1 MLLSKTWSDMSI
13 IKKVQAR
20 QILDSRGNPTIEV
33 DLMLDCGSEG
43 RGIAPSGA
51 STGKLEALELRDG
64 DKDKFLGRSV
74 YTAIDNIN
82 NEIRNKIVNNQY
94 DRQETLDNFL
104 IDLDGTENK
113 KRLGANAIL
122 AVSLAFSHATASSR
136 SLELYEIFSDDIA
149 YSLPVPLMNILN
161 GGAHANNSLDFQ
173 EFMILPIG
181 FTSFKNSLRA
191 GVEIFHNLKEILS
204 KFSYTTAVGDEGGF
218 APNIKSNEEA
228 LDIIIDAIS
237 KSGYKP
243 GKEIFLGLDVASSEF
258 YNNNQYLLTNGKSF
272 DSKSFC
278 QYLETLCKN
287 YPILSIEDGMAED
300 DWQGWSLLTK
310 TLGTKVQLVGDDVFV
325 TNPDILKKGIK
336 DKIGNSILIKFN
348 QIGTISET
356 IETINIAKENN
367 YNFIISHRSG
377 ETEDTTI
384 SDLSVGTA
392 SGQIKTGSLSRSDRT
407 AKYNRLLRIEEK
419 LGSSLFNHNNVFD
432 KWLK

>member
-1 MLLSKTWSDMSI
+1 MSI

-33 DLMLDCGSEG
+33 DLRLDCGSEA

-64 DKDKFLGRSV
+64 DKNKFLGKSV
-74 YTAIDNIN
+74 YVAIDNVN
-82 NEIRNKIVNNQY
+82 NEIKNKIINNQY
-94 DRQETLDNFL
+94 GEQEILDNFL

-113 KRLGANAIL
+113 GRLGANAIL
-122 AVSLAFSHATASSR
+122 AVSLAFSHAMASSR
-136 SLELYEIFSDDIA
+136 NLELYEIFSNSVD

-161 GGAHANNSLDFQ
+161 GGAHADNSLDFQ
-173 EFMILPIG
+173 EFMILPLG
-181 FTSFKNSLRA
+181 FDSFKDSLRA

-228 LDIIIDAIS
+228 LDIIIDAINA
-237 KSGYKP
+237 SGYNP
-243 GKEIFLGLDVASSEF
+243 GKEVFLGLDVASSEF
-258 YNNNQYLLTNGKSF
+258 YNNNQYLLTNGKTY

-278 QYLETLCKN
+278 RYLEIMCKN

-300 DWQGWSLLTK
+300 DWQGWTLLTE
-310 TLGTKVQLVGDDVFV
+310 TLGSKVQLVGDDVFV
-325 TNPDILKKGIK
+325 TNPSILKKGIEN
-336 DKIGNSILIKFN
+336 KIANSILIKFN

-384 SDLSVGTA
+384 SDLSVGMS

-419 LGSSLFNHNNVFD
+419 LGSSLFNSNYVFD

>member
-1 MLLSKTWSDMSI
+1 LSI

-33 DLMLDCGSEG
+33 DLRLDCGSEG

-64 DKDKFLGRSV
+64 DKNKFLGKSV
-74 YTAIDNIN
+74 YVAIDNVN
-82 NEIRNKIVNNQY
+82 NEIKNKIINNQY
-94 DRQETLDNFL
+94 GEQEILDNFL

-113 KRLGANAIL
+113 GRLGANAIL
-122 AVSLAFSHATASSR
+122 AVSLAFSHAMASSR
-136 SLELYEIFSDDIA
+136 NLELYEIFSNSVD

-161 GGAHANNSLDFQ
+161 GGAHADNSLDFQ
-173 EFMILPIG
+173 EFMILPLG
-181 FTSFKNSLRA
+181 FDSFKDSLRA

-228 LDIIIDAIS
+228 LDIIIDAINA
-237 KSGYKP
+237 SGYKP
-243 GKEIFLGLDVASSEF
+243 GKEVFLGLDVASSEF
-258 YNNNQYLLTNGKSF
+258 YNNNQYLLTNGKTY

-278 QYLETLCKN
+278 RYLEIMCKN

-300 DWQGWSLLTK
+300 DWQGWTLLTE
-310 TLGTKVQLVGDDVFV
+310 TLGSKVQLVGDDVFV
-325 TNPDILKKGIK
+325 TNPSILKKGIEN
-336 DKIGNSILIKFN
+336 KIANSILIKFN

-384 SDLSVGTA
+384 SDLSVGMS

-419 LGSSLFNHNNVFD
+419 LGSSLFNSNYVFD

>member
-1 MLLSKTWSDMSI
+1 MSI

-33 DLMLDCGSEG
+33 DLRLDCGSEG

-64 DKDKFLGRSV
+64 DKNKFLGKSV
-74 YTAIDNIN
+74 YVAIDNVN
-82 NEIRNKIVNNQY
+82 NEIKNKIINNQY
-94 DRQETLDNFL
+94 GEQEILDNFL

-113 KRLGANAIL
+113 GRLGANAIL
-122 AVSLAFSHATASSR
+122 AVSLAFSHAMASSR
-136 SLELYEIFSDDIA
+136 NLELYEIFSNSVD

-161 GGAHANNSLDFQ
+161 GGAHADNSLDFQ
-173 EFMILPIG
+173 EFMILPLG
-181 FTSFKNSLRA
+181 FDSFKDSLRA

-228 LDIIIDAIS
+228 LDIIIDAINA
-237 KSGYKP
+237 SGYNP
-243 GKEIFLGLDVASSEF
+243 GKEVFLGLDVASSEF
-258 YNNNQYLLTNGKSF
+258 YNNNQYLLTNGKTY

-278 QYLETLCKN
+278 RYLEIMCKN

-300 DWQGWSLLTK
+300 DWQGWTLLTE
-310 TLGTKVQLVGDDVFV
+310 TLGSKVQLVGDDVFV
-325 TNPDILKKGIK
+325 TNPSILKKGIEN
-336 DKIGNSILIKFN
+336 KIANSILIKFN

-384 SDLSVGTA
+384 SDLSVGMS

-419 LGSSLFNHNNVFD
+419 LGSSLFNSNYVFD

>member
-1 MLLSKTWSDMSI
+1 MSI

-20 QILDSRGNPTIEV
+20 LILDSRGNPTIEV
-33 DLMLDCGSEG
+33 DLRLDCGSEG

-64 DKDKFLGRSV
+64 DKNKFLGKSV
-74 YTAIDNIN
+74 YVAIDNVN
-82 NEIRNKIVNNQY
+82 NEIKNKIINNQY
-94 DRQETLDNFL
+94 GEQEILDNFL

-113 KRLGANAIL
+113 GRLGANAIL
-122 AVSLAFSHATASSR
+122 AVSLAFSHAMASSR
-136 SLELYEIFSDDIA
+136 NLELYEIFSNSVD

-161 GGAHANNSLDFQ
+161 GGAHADNSLDFQ
-173 EFMILPIG
+173 EFMILPLG
-181 FTSFKNSLRA
+181 FDSFKDSLRA

-228 LDIIIDAIS
+228 LDIIIDAINA
-237 KSGYKP
+237 SGYKP
-243 GKEIFLGLDVASSEF
+243 GKEVFLGLDVASSEF
-258 YNNNQYLLTNGKSF
+258 YNNNQYLLTNGKTY

-278 QYLETLCKN
+278 RYLEIMCKN

-300 DWQGWSLLTK
+300 DWQGWTLLTE
-310 TLGTKVQLVGDDVFV
+310 TLGSKVQLVGDDVFV
-325 TNPDILKKGIK
+325 TNPSILKKGIEN
-336 DKIGNSILIKFN
+336 KIANSILIKFN

-384 SDLSVGTA
+384 SDLSVGMS

-419 LGSSLFNHNNVFD
+419 LGSSLFNSNYVFD

>member
-1 MLLSKTWSDMSI
+1 
-13 IKKVQAR
+13 VQAR

-33 DLMLDCGSEG
+33 DLELDCGSKG
-43 RGIAPSGA
+43 RGVAPSGA

-64 DKDKFLGRSV
+64 DDNKFLGKSV
-74 YTAIDNIN
+74 YNAIENVN
-82 NEIRNKIVNNQY
+82 NEIKNKIINNQY
-94 DRQETLDNFL
+94 DNQKTLDDFL

-113 KRLGANAIL
+113 QRLGANAIL
-122 AVSLAFSHATASSR
+122 AVSLAFSHAIASSR
-136 SLELYEIFSDDIA
+136 NLELYEIFDNINN

-161 GGAHANNSLDFQ
+161 GGAHADNSLDFQ
-173 EFMILPIG
+173 EFMILPLG
-181 FTSFKNSLRA
+181 FDSFKNSLRA

-204 KFSYTTAVGDEGGF
+204 KHSYTTAVGDEGGF
-218 APNIKSNEEA
+218 APNIQSNEEA
-228 LDIIIDAIS
+228 LDIIIDAIN
-237 KSGYKP
+237 KAGYKP
-243 GKEIFLGLDVASSEF
+243 GTEVFLGLDVASSEF
-258 YNNNQYLLTNGKSF
+258 YNKNQYLLSNGKHY

-287 YPILSIEDGMAED
+287 YPILSIEDGMSED
-300 DWQGWSLLTK
+300 DWKGWALLTE
-310 TLGTKVQLVGDDVFV
+310 TLGSKVQLVGDDVFV
-325 TNPDILKKGIK
+325 TNPSILKKGIEN
-336 DKIGNSILIKFN
+336 KIANSILIKFN

-419 LGSSLFNHNNVFD
+419 LGSSLFNNNNIFN

>member
-1 MLLSKTWSDMSI
+1 M
-13 IKKVQAR
+13 
-20 QILDSRGNPTIEV
+20 
-33 DLMLDCGSEG
+33 
-43 RGIAPSGA
+43 
-51 STGKLEALELRDG
+51 
-64 DKDKFLGRSV
+64 
-74 YTAIDNIN
+74 
-82 NEIRNKIVNNQY
+82 
-94 DRQETLDNFL
+94 
-104 IDLDGTENK
+104 
-113 KRLGANAIL
+113 
-122 AVSLAFSHATASSR
+122 ASSR
-136 SLELYEIFSDDIA
+136 NLELYEIFSNSVD

-161 GGAHANNSLDFQ
+161 GGAHADNSLDFQ
-173 EFMILPIG
+173 EFMILPLG
-181 FTSFKNSLRA
+181 FDSFKDSLRA

-228 LDIIIDAIS
+228 LDIIIDAINA
-237 KSGYKP
+237 SGYNP
-243 GKEIFLGLDVASSEF
+243 GKEVFLGLDVASSEF
-258 YNNNQYLLTNGKSF
+258 YNNNQYLLTNGKTY

-278 QYLETLCKN
+278 RYLEIMCKN

-300 DWQGWSLLTK
+300 DWQGWTLLTE
-310 TLGTKVQLVGDDVFV
+310 TLGSKVQLVGDDVFV
-325 TNPDILKKGIK
+325 TNPSILKKGIEN
-336 DKIGNSILIKFN
+336 KIANSILIKFN

-384 SDLSVGTA
+384 SDLSVGMS

-419 LGSSLFNHNNVFD
+419 LGSSLFNSNYVFD

>member
-1 MLLSKTWSDMSI
+1 MSI

-33 DLMLDCGSEG
+33 DLRLDCGSEG

-64 DKDKFLGRSV
+64 DKNKFLGKSV
-74 YTAIDNIN
+74 YVAIDNVN
-82 NEIRNKIVNNQY
+82 NEIKNKIINNQY
-94 DRQETLDNFL
+94 GEQEILDNFL

-113 KRLGANAIL
+113 GRLGANAIL
-122 AVSLAFSHATASSR
+122 AVSLAFSHAMASSR
-136 SLELYEIFSDDIA
+136 NLELYEIFSNSVD

-161 GGAHANNSLDFQ
+161 GGAHADNSLDFQ
-173 EFMILPIG
+173 EFMILPLG
-181 FTSFKNSLRA
+181 FDSFKDSLRA

-228 LDIIIDAIS
+228 LDIIIDAINA
-237 KSGYKP
+237 SGYKP
-243 GKEIFLGLDVASSEF
+243 GKEVFLGLDVASSEF
-258 YNNNQYLLTNGKSF
+258 YNNNQYLLTNGKTY

-278 QYLETLCKN
+278 RYLEIMCKN

-300 DWQGWSLLTK
+300 DWHGWTLLTE
-310 TLGTKVQLVGDDVFV
+310 TLGSKVQLVGDDVFV
-325 TNPDILKKGIK
+325 TNPSILKKGIEN
-336 DKIGNSILIKFN
+336 KIANSILIKFN

-384 SDLSVGTA
+384 SDLSVGMS

-419 LGSSLFNHNNVFD
+419 LGSSLFNSNYVFD

>member
-1 MLLSKTWSDMSI
+1 
-13 IKKVQAR
+13 VQAR

-33 DLMLDCGSEG
+33 DLRLDCGSEG

-64 DKDKFLGRSV
+64 DKNKFLGKSV
-74 YTAIDNIN
+74 YVAIDNVN
-82 NEIRNKIVNNQY
+82 NEIKNKIINNQY
-94 DRQETLDNFL
+94 GEQEILDNFL

-113 KRLGANAIL
+113 GRLGANAIL
-122 AVSLAFSHATASSR
+122 AVSLAFSHAMASSR
-136 SLELYEIFSDDIA
+136 NLELYEIFSNSVD

-161 GGAHANNSLDFQ
+161 GGAHADNSLDFQ
-173 EFMILPIG
+173 EFMILPLG
-181 FTSFKNSLRA
+181 FDSFKDSLRA

-228 LDIIIDAIS
+228 LDIIIDAINA
-237 KSGYKP
+237 SGYNP
-243 GKEIFLGLDVASSEF
+243 GKEVFLGLDVASSEF
-258 YNNNQYLLTNGKSF
+258 YNNNQYLLTNGKTY

-278 QYLETLCKN
+278 RYLEIMCKN

-300 DWQGWSLLTK
+300 DWQGWTLLTE
-310 TLGTKVQLVGDDVFV
+310 TLGSKVQLVGDDVFV
-325 TNPDILKKGIK
+325 TNPSILKKGIEN
-336 DKIGNSILIKFN
+336 KIANSILIKFN

-384 SDLSVGTA
+384 SDLSVGMS

-419 LGSSLFNHNNVFD
+419 LGSSLFNSNYVFD

>member
-1 MLLSKTWSDMSI
+1 LSI

-33 DLMLDCGSEG
+33 DLRLDCGAEG

-64 DKDKFLGRSV
+64 DKSKFLGKSV
-74 YTAIDNIN
+74 YAAIDNVN
-82 NEIRNKIVNNQY
+82 NEIKNKIINNQY
-94 DRQETLDNFL
+94 DEQETLDNFL
-104 IDLDGTENK
+104 INLDGTENK
-113 KRLGANAIL
+113 ERLGANAIL
-122 AVSLAFSHATASSR
+122 AVSLAFSHAMASSR
-136 SLELYEIFSDDIA
+136 NLELYEIFSNSVD

-161 GGAHANNSLDFQ
+161 GGAHADNSLDFQ
-173 EFMILPIG
+173 EFMILPLG
-181 FTSFKNSLRA
+181 FDSFKDSLRA

-228 LDIIIDAIS
+228 LDIIIDAINA
-237 KSGYKP
+237 SGYKP
-243 GKEIFLGLDVASSEF
+243 GKEVFLGLDVASSEF
-258 YNNNQYLLTNGKSF
+258 YNNNQYLLTDGKTY

-278 QYLETLCKN
+278 QYLEIMCKN

-300 DWQGWSLLTK
+300 DWQGWSLLTEA
-310 TLGTKVQLVGDDVFV
+310 LGSQVQLVGDDIFV
-325 TNPDILKKGIK
+325 TNPSILKKGIEN
-336 DKIGNSILIKFN
+336 KIANSILIKFN

-384 SDLSVGTA
+384 SDLSVGMS

-419 LGSSLFNHNNVFD
+419 IGSSLFNSNHVFD

>member
-1 MLLSKTWSDMSI
+1 
-13 IKKVQAR
+13 VQAR

-33 DLMLDCGSEG
+33 DLRLDCGAEG

-64 DKDKFLGRSV
+64 DKSKFLGKSV
-74 YTAIDNIN
+74 YAAIDNVN
-82 NEIRNKIVNNQY
+82 NEIKNKIINNQY
-94 DRQETLDNFL
+94 DEQETLDNFL
-104 IDLDGTENK
+104 INLDGTENK
-113 KRLGANAIL
+113 ERLGANAIL
-122 AVSLAFSHATASSR
+122 AVSLAFSHAMASSR
-136 SLELYEIFSDDIA
+136 NLELYEIFSNSVD

-161 GGAHANNSLDFQ
+161 GGAHADNSLDFQ
-173 EFMILPIG
+173 EFMILPLG
-181 FTSFKNSLRA
+181 FDSFKDSLRA

-228 LDIIIDAIS
+228 LDIIIDAINA
-237 KSGYKP
+237 SGYNP
-243 GKEIFLGLDVASSEF
+243 GKEVFLGLDVASSEF
-258 YNNNQYLLTNGKSF
+258 YNNNQYLLTNGKTY

-278 QYLETLCKN
+278 RYLEIMCKN

-300 DWQGWSLLTK
+300 DWQGWTLLTE
-310 TLGTKVQLVGDDVFV
+310 TLGSKVQLVGDDVFV
-325 TNPDILKKGIK
+325 TNPSILKKGIEN
-336 DKIGNSILIKFN
+336 KIANSILIKFN

-384 SDLSVGTA
+384 SDLSVGMS

-419 LGSSLFNHNNVFD
+419 LGSSLFNSNYVFD

>member
-1 MLLSKTWSDMSI
+1 
-13 IKKVQAR
+13 VQAR

-33 DLMLDCGSEG
+33 DLRLDCGSEG

-64 DKDKFLGRSV
+64 DKNKFLGKSV
-74 YTAIDNIN
+74 YVAIDNVN
-82 NEIRNKIVNNQY
+82 NEIKNKIINNQY
-94 DRQETLDNFL
+94 GEQEILDNFL

-113 KRLGANAIL
+113 ERLGANAIL
-122 AVSLAFSHATASSR
+122 AVSLAFSHAMASSR
-136 SLELYEIFSDDIA
+136 NLELYEIFSNSVD

-161 GGAHANNSLDFQ
+161 GGAHADNSLDFQ
-173 EFMILPIG
+173 EFMILPLG
-181 FTSFKNSLRA
+181 FDSFKDSLRA

-228 LDIIIDAIS
+228 LDIIIDAINA
-237 KSGYKP
+237 SGYNP
-243 GKEIFLGLDVASSEF
+243 GKEVFLGLDVASSEF
-258 YNNNQYLLTNGKSF
+258 YNNNQYLLTNGKTY

-278 QYLETLCKN
+278 RYLEIMCKN

-300 DWQGWSLLTK
+300 DWQGWTLLTE
-310 TLGTKVQLVGDDVFV
+310 TLGSKVQLVGDDVFV
-325 TNPDILKKGIK
+325 TNPSILKKGIEN
-336 DKIGNSILIKFN
+336 KIANSILIKFN

-384 SDLSVGTA
+384 SDLSVGMS

-419 LGSSLFNHNNVFD
+419 LGSSLFNSNYVFD

>member
-1 MLLSKTWSDMSI
+1 MNI
-13 IKKVQAR
+13 IKQVQAR

-33 DLMLDCGSEG
+33 DLELDCGSKG
-43 RGIAPSGA
+43 RGVAPSGA

-64 DKDKFLGRSV
+64 DDNKFLGKSV
-74 YTAIDNIN
+74 YNAIENVN
-82 NEIRNKIVNNQY
+82 NEIKNKIINNQY
-94 DRQETLDNFL
+94 DNQKTLDDFL

-113 KRLGANAIL
+113 QRLGANAIL
-122 AVSLAFSHATASSR
+122 AVSLAFSHAIASSR
-136 SLELYEIFSDDIA
+136 NLELYEIFDNINN

-161 GGAHANNSLDFQ
+161 GGAHADNSLDFQ
-173 EFMILPIG
+173 EFMILPLG
-181 FTSFKNSLRA
+181 FDSFKNSLRA

-204 KFSYTTAVGDEGGF
+204 KHSYTTAVGDEGGF
-218 APNIKSNEEA
+218 APNIQSNEEA
-228 LDIIIDAIS
+228 LDIIIDAIN
-237 KSGYKP
+237 KAGYKP
-243 GKEIFLGLDVASSEF
+243 GTEVFLGLDVASSEF
-258 YNNNQYLLTNGKSF
+258 YNKNQYLLSNGKHY

-287 YPILSIEDGMAED
+287 YPILSIEDGMSED
-300 DWQGWSLLTK
+300 DWKGWALLTE
-310 TLGTKVQLVGDDVFV
+310 TLGSKVQLVGDDVFV
-325 TNPDILKKGIK
+325 TNPSILKKGIEN
-336 DKIGNSILIKFN
+336 KIANSILIKFN

-419 LGSSLFNHNNVFD
+419 LGSSLFNNNNIFN

>member
-1 MLLSKTWSDMSI
+1 LNI
-13 IKKVQAR
+13 IKQVQAR

-33 DLMLDCGSEG
+33 DLELDCGSKG
-43 RGIAPSGA
+43 RGVAPSGA

-64 DKDKFLGRSV
+64 DDNKFLGKSV
-74 YTAIDNIN
+74 YNAIENVN
-82 NEIRNKIVNNQY
+82 NEIKNKIINNQY
-94 DRQETLDNFL
+94 DNQKTLDDFL

-113 KRLGANAIL
+113 QRLGANAIL
-122 AVSLAFSHATASSR
+122 AVSLAFSHAIASSR
-136 SLELYEIFSDDIA
+136 NLELYEIFDNINN

-161 GGAHANNSLDFQ
+161 GGAHADNSLDFQ
-173 EFMILPIG
+173 EFMILPLG
-181 FTSFKNSLRA
+181 FDSFKNSLRA

-204 KFSYTTAVGDEGGF
+204 KHSYTTAVGDEGGF
-218 APNIKSNEEA
+218 APNIQSNEEA
-228 LDIIIDAIS
+228 LDIIIDAIN
-237 KSGYKP
+237 KAGYKP
-243 GKEIFLGLDVASSEF
+243 GTEVFLGLDVASSEF
-258 YNNNQYLLTNGKSF
+258 YNKNQYLLSNGKHY

-287 YPILSIEDGMAED
+287 YPILSIEDGMSED
-300 DWQGWSLLTK
+300 DWKGWALLTE
-310 TLGTKVQLVGDDVFV
+310 TLGSKVQLVGDDVFV
-325 TNPDILKKGIK
+325 TNPSILKKGIEN
-336 DKIGNSILIKFN
+336 KIANSILIKFN

-419 LGSSLFNHNNVFD
+419 LGSSLFNNNNIFN

>member
-1 MLLSKTWSDMSI
+1 MSI

-33 DLMLDCGSEG
+33 DLRLDCGSEG

-64 DKDKFLGRSV
+64 DKNKFLGKSV
-74 YTAIDNIN
+74 YVAIDNVN
-82 NEIRNKIVNNQY
+82 NEIKNKIINNQY
-94 DRQETLDNFL
+94 GEQEILDNFL

-113 KRLGANAIL
+113 GRLGANAIL
-122 AVSLAFSHATASSR
+122 AVSLAFSHAMASSR
-136 SLELYEIFSDDIA
+136 NLELYEIFSNSVD

-161 GGAHANNSLDFQ
+161 GGAHADNSLDFQ
-173 EFMILPIG
+173 EFMILPLG
-181 FTSFKNSLRA
+181 FDSFKDSLRA

-204 KFSYTTAVGDEGGF
+204 KLSYTTAVGDEGGF

-228 LDIIIDAIS
+228 LDIIIDAINA
-237 KSGYKP
+237 SGYKP
-243 GKEIFLGLDVASSEF
+243 GKEVFLGLDVASSEF
-258 YNNNQYLLTNGKSF
+258 YNNDQYLLTNGKTY

-278 QYLETLCKN
+278 RYLEIMCKN

-300 DWQGWSLLTK
+300 DWQGWTLLTE
-310 TLGTKVQLVGDDVFV
+310 TLGSKVQLVGDDVFV
-325 TNPDILKKGIK
+325 TNPYILKKGIEN
-336 DKIGNSILIKFN
+336 KIANSILIKFN

-384 SDLSVGTA
+384 SDLSVGMS

-419 LGSSLFNHNNVFD
+419 LGSSLFNSNYVFD

>member
-1 MLLSKTWSDMSI
+1 
-13 IKKVQAR
+13 VQAR

-33 DLMLDCGSEG
+33 DLRLDCGSEG

-64 DKDKFLGRSV
+64 DKNKFLGRSV
-74 YTAIDNIN
+74 YAAIDNVN
-82 NEIRNKIVNNQY
+82 NEIKSKIINNQY
-94 DRQETLDNFL
+94 DEQEILDNFL

-113 KRLGANAIL
+113 ERLGANAIL
-122 AVSLAFSHATASSR
+122 AVSLAFSHAMASSR
-136 SLELYEIFSDDIA
+136 NLELYEIFSNSVD

-161 GGAHANNSLDFQ
+161 GGAHADNSLDFQ
-173 EFMILPIG
+173 EFMILPLG
-181 FTSFKNSLRA
+181 FDSFKDSLRA

-228 LDIIIDAIS
+228 LDIIIDAINA
-237 KSGYKP
+237 SGYKP
-243 GKEIFLGLDVASSEF
+243 GKEVFLGLDVASSEF
-258 YNNNQYLLTNGKSF
+258 YNNNQYSLTNGKSY

-278 QYLETLCKN
+278 QYLEIMCKN

-300 DWQGWSLLTK
+300 DWQGWTLLTE
-310 TLGTKVQLVGDDVFV
+310 TLGSKVQLVGDDVFV
-325 TNPDILKKGIK
+325 TNPSILKKGIEN
-336 DKIGNSILIKFN
+336 KIANSILIKFN

-384 SDLSVGTA
+384 SDLSVGVS

-419 LGSSLFNHNNVFD
+419 LGTSLFNSNYVFD

>member
-1 MLLSKTWSDMSI
+1 MSI

-33 DLMLDCGSEG
+33 DLRLDCGSEG

-64 DKDKFLGRSV
+64 DKNKFLGRSV
-74 YTAIDNIN
+74 YAAIDNVN
-82 NEIRNKIVNNQY
+82 NEIKSKIINNQY
-94 DRQETLDNFL
+94 DEQEILDNFL

-122 AVSLAFSHATASSR
+122 AVSLAFSHAMASSR
-136 SLELYEIFSDDIA
+136 NLELYEIFSNSVD

-161 GGAHANNSLDFQ
+161 GGAHADNSLDFQ
-173 EFMILPIG
+173 EFMILPLG
-181 FTSFKNSLRA
+181 FDSFKDSLRA

-228 LDIIIDAIS
+228 LDIIIDAINA
-237 KSGYKP
+237 SGYKP
-243 GKEIFLGLDVASSEF
+243 GKEVFLGLDVASSEF
-258 YNNNQYLLTNGKSF
+258 YNNNQYSLTNRKSY

-278 QYLETLCKN
+278 QYLEIMCKN

-300 DWQGWSLLTK
+300 DWQGWTLLTE
-310 TLGTKVQLVGDDVFV
+310 TLGSKVQLVGDDVFV
-325 TNPDILKKGIK
+325 TNPSILKKGIEN
-336 DKIGNSILIKFN
+336 KIANSILIKFN
-348 QIGTISET
+348 QIGSISET

-384 SDLSVGTA
+384 SDLSVGMS

-419 LGSSLFNHNNVFD
+419 LGSSLFNSNYVFD

>member
-1 MLLSKTWSDMSI
+1 LSI

-33 DLMLDCGSEG
+33 DLRLDCGSEG

-64 DKDKFLGRSV
+64 DKNKFLGKSV
-74 YTAIDNIN
+74 YVAIDNVN
-82 NEIRNKIVNNQY
+82 NEIKNKIINNQY
-94 DRQETLDNFL
+94 GEQEILDNFL

-113 KRLGANAIL
+113 GRLGANAIL
-122 AVSLAFSHATASSR
+122 AVSLAFSHAMALSR
-136 SLELYEIFSDDIA
+136 NLELYEIFSNSVD

-161 GGAHANNSLDFQ
+161 GGAHADNSLDFQ
-173 EFMILPIG
+173 EFMILPLG
-181 FTSFKNSLRA
+181 FDSFKDSLRA

-228 LDIIIDAIS
+228 LDIIIDAINA
-237 KSGYKP
+237 SGYNP
-243 GKEIFLGLDVASSEF
+243 GKEVFLGLDVASSEF
-258 YNNNQYLLTNGKSF
+258 YNNNQYLLTNGKTY

-278 QYLETLCKN
+278 RYLEIMCKN

-300 DWQGWSLLTK
+300 DWQGWTLLTE
-310 TLGTKVQLVGDDVFV
+310 TLGSKVQLVGDDVFV
-325 TNPDILKKGIK
+325 TNPSILKKGIEN
-336 DKIGNSILIKFN
+336 KIANSILIKFN

-384 SDLSVGTA
+384 SDLSVGMS

-419 LGSSLFNHNNVFD
+419 LGSSLFNSNYVFD

>member
-1 MLLSKTWSDMSI
+1 M
-13 IKKVQAR
+13 QAR

-33 DLMLDCGSEG
+33 DLRLDCGSEG

-64 DKDKFLGRSV
+64 DKNKFLGRSV
-74 YTAIDNIN
+74 YAAIDNVN
-82 NEIRNKIVNNQY
+82 NEIKNKIINNQY
-94 DRQETLDNFL
+94 GEQEILDNFL

-113 KRLGANAIL
+113 GRLGANAIL
-122 AVSLAFSHATASSR
+122 AVSLAFSHAMASSR
-136 SLELYEIFSDDIA
+136 NLELYEIFSNSVD

-161 GGAHANNSLDFQ
+161 GGAHADNSLDFQ
-173 EFMILPIG
+173 EFMILPLG
-181 FTSFKNSLRA
+181 FDSFKDSLRA

-228 LDIIIDAIS
+228 LDIIIDAINA
-237 KSGYKP
+237 SGYKP
-243 GKEIFLGLDVASSEF
+243 GKEVFLGLDVASSEF
-258 YNNNQYLLTNGKSF
+258 YNNNQYLLTNGKTY

-278 QYLETLCKN
+278 RYLEIMCKN

-300 DWQGWSLLTK
+300 DWQGWTLLTE
-310 TLGTKVQLVGDDVFV
+310 TLGSKVQLVGDDVFV
-325 TNPDILKKGIK
+325 TNPSILKKGIEN
-336 DKIGNSILIKFN
+336 KIANSILIKFN

-384 SDLSVGTA
+384 SDLSVGMS

-419 LGSSLFNHNNVFD
+419 LGSSLFNSNYVFD

>member
-1 MLLSKTWSDMSI
+1 MSI

-33 DLMLDCGSEG
+33 DLRLDCGSEG

-64 DKDKFLGRSV
+64 DKNKFLGKSV
-74 YTAIDNIN
+74 YVAIDNVN
-82 NEIRNKIVNNQY
+82 NEIKNKIINNQY
-94 DRQETLDNFL
+94 GEQEILDNFL

-113 KRLGANAIL
+113 GRLGANAIL
-122 AVSLAFSHATASSR
+122 AVSLAFSHAMASSR
-136 SLELYEIFSDDIA
+136 NLELYEIFSNSVD

-161 GGAHANNSLDFQ
+161 GGAHADNSLDFQ
-173 EFMILPIG
+173 EFMILPLG
-181 FTSFKNSLRA
+181 FDSFKDSLRA

-228 LDIIIDAIS
+228 LDIIIDAINA
-237 KSGYKP
+237 SGYKP
-243 GKEIFLGLDVASSEF
+243 GKEVFLGLDVASSEF
-258 YNNNQYLLTNGKSF
+258 YNNNQYLLTNGKTY

-278 QYLETLCKN
+278 RYLEIMCKN

-300 DWQGWSLLTK
+300 DWQGWTLLTE
-310 TLGTKVQLVGDDVFV
+310 TLGSKVQLVGDDVFV
-325 TNPDILKKGIK
+325 TNPSILKKGIEN
-336 DKIGNSILIKFN
+336 KIANSILIKFN

-384 SDLSVGTA
+384 SDLSVGMS

-419 LGSSLFNHNNVFD
+419 LGSSLFNSNYVFD

>member
-1 MLLSKTWSDMSI
+1 MSI

-33 DLMLDCGSEG
+33 DLRLDCGAEG

-64 DKDKFLGRSV
+64 DKSKFLGKSV
-74 YTAIDNIN
+74 YAAIDNVN
-82 NEIRNKIVNNQY
+82 NEIKNKIINNQY
-94 DRQETLDNFL
+94 DEQETLDNFL
-104 IDLDGTENK
+104 INLDGTENK
-113 KRLGANAIL
+113 ERLGANAIL
-122 AVSLAFSHATASSR
+122 AVSLAFSHAMASSR
-136 SLELYEIFSDDIA
+136 NLELYEIFSNSVD

-161 GGAHANNSLDFQ
+161 GGAHADNSLDFQ
-173 EFMILPIG
+173 EFMILPLG
-181 FTSFKNSLRA
+181 FDSFKDSLRA

-228 LDIIIDAIS
+228 LDIIIDAINA
-237 KSGYKP
+237 SGYKP
-243 GKEIFLGLDVASSEF
+243 GKEVFLGLDVASSEF
-258 YNNNQYLLTNGKSF
+258 YNNNQYLLTNGKSY
-272 DSKSFC
+272 DRKSFC
-278 QYLETLCKN
+278 QYLEIMCKN

-300 DWQGWSLLTK
+300 DWQGWSLLTEA
-310 TLGTKVQLVGDDVFV
+310 LGSQVQLVGDDIFV
-325 TNPDILKKGIK
+325 TNPSILKKGIEN
-336 DKIGNSILIKFN
+336 KIANSILIKFN

-384 SDLSVGTA
+384 SDLSVGMS

-419 LGSSLFNHNNVFD
+419 IGSSLFNSNHVFD

>member
-1 MLLSKTWSDMSI
+1 MSI

-33 DLMLDCGSEG
+33 DLRLDCGSEG

-64 DKDKFLGRSV
+64 DKNKFLGKSV
-74 YTAIDNIN
+74 YVAIDNVN
-82 NEIRNKIVNNQY
+82 NEIKNKIINNQY
-94 DRQETLDNFL
+94 GEQEILDNFL

-113 KRLGANAIL
+113 GRLGANAIL
-122 AVSLAFSHATASSR
+122 AVSLAFSHAMASSR
-136 SLELYEIFSDDIA
+136 NLELYEIFSNSVD

-161 GGAHANNSLDFQ
+161 GGAHADNSLDFQ
-173 EFMILPIG
+173 EFMILPLG
-181 FTSFKNSLRA
+181 FDSFKDSLRA

-228 LDIIIDAIS
+228 LDIIIDAINA
-237 KSGYKP
+237 SGYNP
-243 GKEIFLGLDVASSEF
+243 GKEVFLGLDVASSEF
-258 YNNNQYLLTNGKSF
+258 YNNNQYLLTNGKTY

-278 QYLETLCKN
+278 RYLEIMCKN

-300 DWQGWSLLTK
+300 DWQGWTLLTE
-310 TLGTKVQLVGDDVFV
+310 TLGSKVQLVGDDVFV
-325 TNPDILKKGIK
+325 TNPSILKKGIEN
-336 DKIGNSILIKFN
+336 KIANSILIKFN

-384 SDLSVGTA
+384 SDLSVGMS

-419 LGSSLFNHNNVFD
+419 LGSSLFNSNYVFD
-432 KWLK
+432 KWIK

>member
-1 MLLSKTWSDMSI
+1 MSI

-33 DLMLDCGSEG
+33 DLRLDCGSEG

-64 DKDKFLGRSV
+64 DKNKFLGRSV
-74 YTAIDNIN
+74 YAAIDNVN
-82 NEIRNKIVNNQY
+82 NEIKNKIINNQY
-94 DRQETLDNFL
+94 GEQEILDNFL

-113 KRLGANAIL
+113 GRLGANAIL
-122 AVSLAFSHATASSR
+122 AVSLAFSHAMASSR
-136 SLELYEIFSDDIA
+136 NLELYEIFSNSVD

-161 GGAHANNSLDFQ
+161 GGAHADNSLDFQ
-173 EFMILPIG
+173 EFMILPLG
-181 FTSFKNSLRA
+181 FDSFKDSLRA

-228 LDIIIDAIS
+228 LDIIIDAINA
-237 KSGYKP
+237 SGYKP
-243 GKEIFLGLDVASSEF
+243 GKEVFLGLDVASSEF
-258 YNNNQYLLTNGKSF
+258 YNNNQYLLTNGKTY

-278 QYLETLCKN
+278 RYLEIMCKN

-300 DWQGWSLLTK
+300 DWQGWTLLTE
-310 TLGTKVQLVGDDVFV
+310 TLGSKVQLVGDDVFV
-325 TNPDILKKGIK
+325 TNPSILKKGIEN
-336 DKIGNSILIKFN
+336 KIANSILIKFN

-384 SDLSVGTA
+384 SDLSVGMS

-419 LGSSLFNHNNVFD
+419 LGSSLFNSNYVFD

>member
-1 MLLSKTWSDMSI
+1 
-13 IKKVQAR
+13 VQAR

-33 DLMLDCGSEG
+33 DLRLDCGSEG

-64 DKDKFLGRSV
+64 DKNKFLGKSV
-74 YTAIDNIN
+74 YVAIDNVN
-82 NEIRNKIVNNQY
+82 NEIKNKIINNQY
-94 DRQETLDNFL
+94 GEQEILDNFL

-113 KRLGANAIL
+113 GRLGANAIL
-122 AVSLAFSHATASSR
+122 AVSLAFSHAMASSR
-136 SLELYEIFSDDIA
+136 NLELYEIFSNSVD

-161 GGAHANNSLDFQ
+161 GGAHADNSLDFQ
-173 EFMILPIG
+173 EFMILPLG
-181 FTSFKNSLRA
+181 FDSFKDSLRA

-228 LDIIIDAIS
+228 LDIIIDAINA
-237 KSGYKP
+237 SGYKP
-243 GKEIFLGLDVASSEF
+243 GKEVFLGLDVASSEF
-258 YNNNQYLLTNGKSF
+258 YNNNQYLLTNGKTY

-278 QYLETLCKN
+278 RYLEIMCKN

-300 DWQGWSLLTK
+300 DWQGWTLLTE
-310 TLGTKVQLVGDDVFV
+310 TLGSKVQLVGDDVFV
-325 TNPDILKKGIK
+325 TNPSILKKGIEN
-336 DKIGNSILIKFN
+336 KIANSILIKFN

-384 SDLSVGTA
+384 SDLSVGMS

-419 LGSSLFNHNNVFD
+419 LGSSLFNSNYVFD

>member
-1 MLLSKTWSDMSI
+1 MSI

-33 DLMLDCGSEG
+33 DLRLDCGAEG

-64 DKDKFLGRSV
+64 DKSKFLGKSV
-74 YTAIDNIN
+74 YAAINNVN
-82 NEIRNKIVNNQY
+82 NEIKNKIINNQY
-94 DRQETLDNFL
+94 DEQETLDNFL
-104 IDLDGTENK
+104 INLDGTENK
-113 KRLGANAIL
+113 ERLGANAIL
-122 AVSLAFSHATASSR
+122 AVSLAFSHAMASSR
-136 SLELYEIFSDDIA
+136 NLELYEIFSNSVD

-161 GGAHANNSLDFQ
+161 GGAHADNSLDFQ
-173 EFMILPIG
+173 EFMILPLG
-181 FTSFKNSLRA
+181 FDSFKDSLRA

-228 LDIIIDAIS
+228 LDIIIDAINA
-237 KSGYKP
+237 SGYKP
-243 GKEIFLGLDVASSEF
+243 GKEVFLGLDVASSEF
-258 YNNNQYLLTNGKSF
+258 YNNNQYLLTDGKTY

-278 QYLETLCKN
+278 QYLEIMCKN

-300 DWQGWSLLTK
+300 DWQGWSLLTEA
-310 TLGTKVQLVGDDVFV
+310 LGSQVQLVGDDIFV
-325 TNPDILKKGIK
+325 TNPSILKKGIEN
-336 DKIGNSILIKFN
+336 KIANSILIKFN

-384 SDLSVGTA
+384 SDLSVGMS

-419 LGSSLFNHNNVFD
+419 IGSSLFNSNHVFD

>member
-1 MLLSKTWSDMSI
+1 MSI

-33 DLMLDCGSEG
+33 DLRLDCGAEG

-64 DKDKFLGRSV
+64 DKSKFLGKSV
-74 YTAIDNIN
+74 YAAIDNVN
-82 NEIRNKIVNNQY
+82 NEIKNKIINNQY
-94 DRQETLDNFL
+94 DEQETLDNFL
-104 IDLDGTENK
+104 INLDGTENK
-113 KRLGANAIL
+113 ERLGANAIL
-122 AVSLAFSHATASSR
+122 AVSLAFSHAMASSR
-136 SLELYEIFSDDIA
+136 NLELYEIFSNSVD

-161 GGAHANNSLDFQ
+161 GGAHADNSLDFQ
-173 EFMILPIG
+173 EFMILPLG
-181 FTSFKNSLRA
+181 FDSFKDSLRA

-228 LDIIIDAIS
+228 LDIIIDAINA
-237 KSGYKP
+237 SGYNP
-243 GKEIFLGLDVASSEF
+243 GKEVFLGLDVASSEF
-258 YNNNQYLLTNGKSF
+258 YNNDQYLLTNGKTY

-278 QYLETLCKN
+278 QYLEIMCKN

-300 DWQGWSLLTK
+300 DWQGWTLLTE
-310 TLGTKVQLVGDDVFV
+310 TLGSKVQLVGDDVFV
-325 TNPDILKKGIK
+325 TNPSILKKGIEN
-336 DKIGNSILIKFN
+336 KIANSILIKFN

-384 SDLSVGTA
+384 SDLSVGVS

-419 LGSSLFNHNNVFD
+419 LGSSLFNSNYVFD

>member
-1 MLLSKTWSDMSI
+1 M
-13 IKKVQAR
+13 QAR

-33 DLMLDCGSEG
+33 DLRLDCGAEG

-64 DKDKFLGRSV
+64 DKSKFLGKSV
-74 YTAIDNIN
+74 YAAIDNVN
-82 NEIRNKIVNNQY
+82 NEIKNKIINNQY
-94 DRQETLDNFL
+94 DEQETLDNFL
-104 IDLDGTENK
+104 INLDGTENK
-113 KRLGANAIL
+113 ERLGANAIL
-122 AVSLAFSHATASSR
+122 AVSLAFSHAMASSR
-136 SLELYEIFSDDIA
+136 NLELYEIFSNSVD

-161 GGAHANNSLDFQ
+161 GGAHADNSLDFQ
-173 EFMILPIG
+173 EFMILPLG
-181 FTSFKNSLRA
+181 FDSFKDSLRA

-228 LDIIIDAIS
+228 LDIIIDAINA
-237 KSGYKP
+237 SGYKP
-243 GKEIFLGLDVASSEF
+243 GKEVFLGLDVASSEF
-258 YNNNQYLLTNGKSF
+258 YNNNQYLLTDGKTY

-278 QYLETLCKN
+278 QYLEIMCKN

-300 DWQGWSLLTK
+300 DWQGWSLLTEA
-310 TLGTKVQLVGDDVFV
+310 LGSQVQLVGDDIFV
-325 TNPDILKKGIK
+325 TNPSILKKGIEN
-336 DKIGNSILIKFN
+336 KIANSILIKFN

-384 SDLSVGTA
+384 SDLSVGMS

-419 LGSSLFNHNNVFD
+419 IGSSLFNSNHVFD

>member
-1 MLLSKTWSDMSI
+1 MNI
-13 IKKVQAR
+13 IKQVQAR

-33 DLMLDCGSEG
+33 DLELDCGSKG
-43 RGIAPSGA
+43 RGVAPSGA

-64 DKDKFLGRSV
+64 DDNKFLGKSV
-74 YTAIDNIN
+74 YNAIENVN
-82 NEIRNKIVNNQY
+82 NEIKNKIINNQY
-94 DRQETLDNFL
+94 DNQKTLDDFL

-113 KRLGANAIL
+113 QRLGANAIL
-122 AVSLAFSHATASSR
+122 AVSLAFSHAIASSR
-136 SLELYEIFSDDIA
+136 NLELYEIFDNINN

-161 GGAHANNSLDFQ
+161 GGAHADNSLDFQ
-173 EFMILPIG
+173 EFMILPLG
-181 FTSFKNSLRA
+181 FDSFKNSLRA

-204 KFSYTTAVGDEGGF
+204 KHSYTTAVGDEGGF
-218 APNIKSNEEA
+218 APNIQSNEEA
-228 LDIIIDAIS
+228 LDIIIDAIN
-237 KSGYKP
+237 KAGYKP
-243 GKEIFLGLDVASSEF
+243 GTEVFLGLDVASSEF
-258 YNNNQYLLTNGKSF
+258 YNKSQYLLSNGKHY

-287 YPILSIEDGMAED
+287 YPILSIEDGMSED
-300 DWQGWSLLTK
+300 DWKGWALLTE
-310 TLGTKVQLVGDDVFV
+310 TLGSKVQLVGDDVFV
-325 TNPDILKKGIK
+325 TNPSILKKGIEN
-336 DKIGNSILIKFN
+336 KIANSILIKFN

-419 LGSSLFNHNNVFD
+419 LGSSLFNNNNIFN

>member
-1 MLLSKTWSDMSI
+1 MSI

-33 DLMLDCGSEG
+33 DLRLDCGAEG

-64 DKDKFLGRSV
+64 DKSKFLGKSV
-74 YTAIDNIN
+74 YAAIDNVN
-82 NEIRNKIVNNQY
+82 NEIKNKIINNQY
-94 DRQETLDNFL
+94 DEQETLDNFL
-104 IDLDGTENK
+104 INLDGTENK
-113 KRLGANAIL
+113 ERLGANAIL
-122 AVSLAFSHATASSR
+122 AVSLAFSHAMASSR
-136 SLELYEIFSDDIA
+136 NLELYEIFSNSVD

-161 GGAHANNSLDFQ
+161 GGAHADNSLDFQ
-173 EFMILPIG
+173 EFMILPLG
-181 FTSFKNSLRA
+181 FDSFKDSLRA

-228 LDIIIDAIS
+228 LDIIIDAINA
-237 KSGYKP
+237 SGYKP
-243 GKEIFLGLDVASSEF
+243 GKEVFLGLDVASSEF
-258 YNNNQYLLTNGKSF
+258 YNNNQYLLTDGKTY

-278 QYLETLCKN
+278 QYLEIMCKN

-300 DWQGWSLLTK
+300 DWQGWSLLTEA
-310 TLGTKVQLVGDDVFV
+310 LGSQVQLVGDDIFV
-325 TNPDILKKGIK
+325 TNPSILKKGIEN
-336 DKIGNSILIKFN
+336 KIANSILIKFN

-384 SDLSVGTA
+384 SDLSVGMS

-419 LGSSLFNHNNVFD
+419 IGSSLFNSNHVFD

>member
-1 MLLSKTWSDMSI
+1 MSI

-33 DLMLDCGSEG
+33 DLRLDCGSEG

-64 DKDKFLGRSV
+64 DKNKFLGKSV
-74 YTAIDNIN
+74 YVAIDNVN
-82 NEIRNKIVNNQY
+82 NEIKNKIINNQY
-94 DRQETLDNFL
+94 GEQEILDNFL

-113 KRLGANAIL
+113 GRLGANAIL
-122 AVSLAFSHATASSR
+122 AVSLAFSHAMASSR
-136 SLELYEIFSDDIA
+136 NLELYEIFSNSVD

-161 GGAHANNSLDFQ
+161 GGAHADNSLDFQ
-173 EFMILPIG
+173 EFMILPLG
-181 FTSFKNSLRA
+181 FDSFKDSLRA

-228 LDIIIDAIS
+228 LNIIIDAINA
-237 KSGYKP
+237 SGYKP
-243 GKEIFLGLDVASSEF
+243 GKEVFLGLDVASSEF
-258 YNNNQYLLTNGKSF
+258 YNNNQYLLTNGKTY

-278 QYLETLCKN
+278 RYLEIMCKN

-300 DWQGWSLLTK
+300 DWQGWTLLTE
-310 TLGTKVQLVGDDVFV
+310 TLGSKVQLVGDDVFV
-325 TNPDILKKGIK
+325 TNPSILKKGIEN
-336 DKIGNSILIKFN
+336 KIANSILIKFN

-384 SDLSVGTA
+384 SDLSVGMS

-419 LGSSLFNHNNVFD
+419 LGSSLFNSNYVFD

>member
-1 MLLSKTWSDMSI
+1 MSI

-33 DLMLDCGSEG
+33 DLRLDCGAEG

-64 DKDKFLGRSV
+64 DKSKFLGKSV
-74 YTAIDNIN
+74 YAAIDNVN
-82 NEIRNKIVNNQY
+82 NEIKNKIINNQY
-94 DRQETLDNFL
+94 DEQETLDNFL
-104 IDLDGTENK
+104 INLDGTENK
-113 KRLGANAIL
+113 ERLGANAIL
-122 AVSLAFSHATASSR
+122 AVSLAFSHAMASSR
-136 SLELYEIFSDDIA
+136 NLELYEIFSNSVD

-161 GGAHANNSLDFQ
+161 GGAHADNSLDFQ
-173 EFMILPIG
+173 EFMILPLG
-181 FTSFKNSLRA
+181 FDSFKDSLRA

-228 LDIIIDAIS
+228 LDIIIDAINA
-237 KSGYKP
+237 SGYKP
-243 GKEIFLGLDVASSEF
+243 GKEVFLGLDVASSEF
-258 YNNNQYLLTNGKSF
+258 YNNNQYLLTNGKSY

-278 QYLETLCKN
+278 QYLEIMCKN

-300 DWQGWSLLTK
+300 DWQGWTLLTE
-310 TLGTKVQLVGDDVFV
+310 TLGSKVQLVGDDIFV
-325 TNPDILKKGIK
+325 TNPSILKKGIEN
-336 DKIGNSILIKFN
+336 KIANSILIKFN

-384 SDLSVGTA
+384 SDLSVGMS

-419 LGSSLFNHNNVFD
+419 IGSSLFNSNHVFD